1 MPLNKHAR
9 RCTATTRDGDRCKNP
24 AVDGSAV
31 CRMHGAGGGA
41 PRGNKNAVTHGG
53 YALKDM
59 PPTVRQAY
67 MLKRQNELDDAL
79 DEALENGNRWRANRI
94 LDLLTTNEL
103 LLTREAG
110 RLRRS
115 L

>member
-1 MPLNKHAR
+1 MP
-9 RCTATTRDGDRCKNP
+9 T
-24 AVDGSAV
+24 
-31 CRMHGAGGGA
+31 
-41 PRGNKNAVTHGG
+41 
-53 YALKDM
+53 
-59 PPTVRQAY
+59 TVRQAY

-79 DEALENGNRWRANRI
+79 DEALENGNRRRANRI
-94 LDLLTTNEL
+94 LDLLVTNEL